1 MNLCRDESVPE
12 QVGVVF
18 PPFFSHGRAHGCAA
32 AWIVLLLL
40 PETMWCLRLLLL
52 VVLLPW
58 SSSVKREHTPAGTPL
73 ITEWFGEGSSPPAD
87 AVTSAT
93 PTSPLPP
100 CRLIE
105 GHVGENVRLLLPF
118 ALCKMFFLTTRIPT
132 AHTHPSCH
140 PPRRPRLQ
148 YRTSLGT
155 NFAGASIYRKEVQ
168 LYGRRVALKL
178 YSTSKRTAW

>member
-1 MNLCRDESVPE
+1 MNLCRDDSVPE

-18 PPFFSHGRAHGCAA
+18 PPVCSHGRAHGCAA

-58 SSSVKREHTPAGTPL
+58 SSSVKRGRTPAGTPL
-73 ITEWFGEGSSPPAD
+73 ISTCFPQLSSAPAD
-87 AVTSAT
+87 AVSSAT

>member
-1 MNLCRDESVPE
+1 MTTRTRDSGGGGGERLSGEEGGNEKV
-12 QVGVVF
+12 
-18 PPFFSHGRAHGCAA
+18 RA
-32 AWIVLLLL
+32 I
-40 PETMWCLRLLLL
+40 
-52 VVLLPW
+52 
-58 SSSVKREHTPAGTPL
+58 
-73 ITEWFGEGSSPPAD
+73 D
-87 AVTSAT
+87 
-93 PTSPLPP
+93 
-100 CRLIE
+100 
-105 GHVGENVRLLLPF
+105 GHVGENARLLLPF